1 MTALGRVTHASWL
14 LTGHTDSVYGVAFS
28 ADGALLATASADRT
42 VRLWNV
48 ATGQPHGAPLKGH
61 TDAVRGVAF
70 SADGTLLAT
79 ASADRTV
86 RLWNVATGHPH
97 GAPLE
102 GHTDE
107 ARIPGRD
114 CRPTCPLHD
123 VGADDAAFGDVDAV
137 PTGPLAHLGV
147 RERSGEVQLR
157 CCGCWHASVAM
168 SPLNRA

>member
-1 MTALGRVTHASWL
+1 VAILTGMQILSLVRDHSPQPSVGLMTALGRVTHASWL

-42 VRLWNV
+42 ARLWNV
-48 ATGQPHGAPLKGH
+48 ATGQ
-61 TDAVRGVAF
+61 
-70 SADGTLLAT
+70 S
-79 ASADRTV
+79 
-86 RLWNVATGHPH
+86 H